1 MEPYKIGILGDVRET
16 YEPHFVMNKV
26 FREMQQ
32 QTSFEFQWIPTA
44 TLVDNAPE
52 LLRSFQGIV
61 AGSGPY
67 RSKEGV
73 INGIRY
79 ARENN
84 IPFLGSCSGFGY
96 AVLEFGQSV
105 FRLETVRHPYEG
117 ILLAPRETFLQ
128 PLNFCSMENH
138 LTHFKAC
145 PGTLTSVIYGHGDSI
160 SEITHCSYGVHRD
173 MIPIFAKEGFVVS
186 AQDEEGEPK
195 IMEYNRND
203 YFVIVLFL
211 PQLQSTPDYPH
222 PLITAFLNAAG
233 NKPITGSTA
242 TDNRKIWQ

>member
-1 MEPYKIGILGDVRET
+1 MQPFTIGILGDFKET
-16 YEPHFVMNKV
+16 DEPHYVMNKV
-26 FREMQQ
+26 FRDMQQ
-32 QTSFEFQWIPTA
+32 HIPFQFQWVPTES
-44 TLVDNAPE
+44 LIHNAPE
-52 LLRSFQGIV
+52 TLSPFQGIV

-67 RSKEGV
+67 QSKEGA

-96 AVLEFGQSV
+96 AVLEFGQAI
-105 FRLETVRHPYEG
+105 FQLETVRHLNEG
-117 ILLAPRETFLQ
+117 IPLAPRETFLQ

-138 LTHFKAC
+138 CIQFKAC
-145 PGTLTSVIYGHGDSI
+145 PGTLTSLVYGDGQPI
-160 SEITHCSYGVHRD
+160 SEVTHCSYGVHRD
-173 MIPIFAKEGFVVS
+173 MTPAFAKAGFVVS

-211 PQLQSTPDYPH
+211 PQLQSTPEHPH
-222 PLITAFLNAAG
+222 PLIAAFVKAAG
-233 NKPITGSTA
+233 NVPINTGMYGH
-242 TDNRKIWQ
+242 

>member
-1 MEPYKIGILGDVRET
+1 MEPHKIGILGDFKET

-26 FREMQQ
+26 FRDMQQ
-32 QTSFEFQWIPTA
+32 CISFEFQWIPTEI
-44 TLVDNAPE
+44 LIDNAPDI
-52 LLRSFQGIV
+52 LRPFQGIV

-67 RSKEGV
+67 RNKEGV

-105 FRLETVRHPYEG
+105 FQLETVRHPSEG
-117 ILLAPRETFLQ
+117 IPLAARETFLQ
-128 PLNFCSMENH
+128 TLNFCSKENH
-138 LTHFKAC
+138 MTSFKTC
-145 PGTLTSVIYGHGDSI
+145 PGTLTSLIYGDGASI

-173 MIPIFAKEGFVVS
+173 MIPVFAREGFVVS

-211 PQLQSTPDYPH
+211 PQLQSTPDDPH
-222 PLITAFLNAAG
+222 PLIAAFLNAAG
-233 NKPITGSTA
+233 SKPTV
-242 TDNRKIWQ
+242 